1 MPKLSVTAAYTSP
14 LPAPSDSKTFTIATD
29 APPACEGAS
38 SPSPSE
44 QTAHVR
50 AVRQAVETLQRQ
62 VNAYLSERMEEEK
75 ALDAR
80 RAAADEGAEELYGEE
95 GEGCG

>member
-1 MPKLSVTAAYTSP
+1 MPKISITAVYTSP
-14 LPAPSDSKTFTIATD
+14 LPAPSDSKTITITAD
-29 APPACEGAS
+29 APPPCEGAA

-44 QTAHVR
+44 QTAHLR
-50 AVRQAVETLQRQ
+50 AVRQATETLQHQ
-62 VNAYLSERMEEEK
+62 VNGYLTERMEEEK

-95 GEGCG
+95 GAGCG